1 MDPIFI
7 SRCLSLEI
15 KARVGFT
22 CIYWLEFGTQSDE
35 FLAFH
40 SLSFVEFPD
49 LEGVVSKKEG
59 KKGFEVGI
67 GIQEMPANSRAQ
79 IRISAGI

>member
-1 MDPIFI
+1 M
-7 SRCLSLEI
+7 SLGI

-22 CIYWLEFGTQSDE
+22 YIYWLEFGTQSDE

-40 SLSFVEFPD
+40 SLSIVEFPD

-59 KKGFEVGI
+59 KKGFEGGI
-67 GIQEMPANSRAQ
+67 GIEEMQANSRTQ
-79 IRISAGI
+79 MRISAGIRNLEQNRAR